1 MPTEA
6 DTCRTLITPKLQAAG
21 WENDPHSI
29 AEQRTFTDGRII
41 VHGSTA
47 RRRPGKRADYI
58 LRYTRD
64 FPITVVEAKPEHE
77 PAATGMQQAK
87 DYAEILKFK
96 SAYATNGKTII
107 EFDYITG
114 LEREIPVFPTPD
126 ELRSRLRGGEK
137 LTDDTAASR
146 LLTPVNLTT
155 GKEPRYYQ
163 LIAINGVV
171 QCILQGQRRV
181 LLTMATGTGKTVVA
195 FPICWKLWSSRWN
208 RKNEPQRKPRILYLA
223 DRNFLVDDP
232 KDKIFAPFG
241 DARWKLEGGVV
252 THSREMY
259 FATYQSIAKD
269 VNRPGLYKEFA
280 PDFFDL
286 IVVDECHRGSARE
299 DSNWREILEYFQPA
313 YQLGMTATPLRDENR
328 DTYLYFGN
336 PIYTY
341 SLRQGID
348 DGFPA
353 PYRVHRIVTQ
363 WDAVGWRPSQE
374 DIDRYGRRIP
384 DEMYGTADFERKI
397 ALLKRTETI
406 ARHLTDFLKKTDRFA
421 KTIVFCVDQEHASEM
436 RTALNNLNKDMVQQF
451 PDYVCRV
458 TADEGDIGR
467 GHMQRFQ
474 DVETRT
480 PAILTTSQL
489 LTTGLDAP
497 TCRNVVLVRLVNSMV
512 EFKQIIGR
520 GTRVRDDY
528 GKLWFNI
535 LDYTGTATRNF
546 ADPGFDGDPAFA
558 TQEEI
563 DEYGKVK
570 ETEVLTPEEPE
581 DTAGILGDSLSASTG
596 ERAGGE
602 VSNSEISR
610 RRKYYFDGGQVEIA
624 AELVHELD
632 VDGRQ
637 LRVIKLTDYTAEKVR
652 TLCAGPDELRARWA
666 DADQRADIIHQLAER
681 GIDFQLVAS
690 QIGKPDADPFDLLCH
705 LAFNA
710 PLLTRRQ
717 RADRVKRDQTAFF
730 NDFGP
735 EAREILNDLLEK
747 YATDGELQFTLPDVL
762 KVPPI
767 SRRGNVAEIATLFG
781 GFENLGTAVNQL
793 QSLLYAA

>member
-1 MPTEA
+1 MSTEA
-6 DTCRTLITPKLQAAG
+6 DTCRKFVVPKLQAAG
-21 WENDPHSI
+21 WDNDPHSI
-29 AEQRTFTDGRII
+29 AEQRYFTAGRI
-41 VHGSTA
+41 VVRGSRA
-47 RRRPGKRADYI
+47 ERRKGKRADYL

-64 FPITVVEAKPEHE
+64 MPIAVVEAKSEDE
-77 PAATGMQQAK
+77 EAATGLQQSK
-87 DYAEILKFK
+87 DYAEILKLKF
-96 SAYATNGKTII
+96 AYATNGREII
-107 EFDYITG
+107 EHDYITG
-114 LEREIPVFPTPD
+114 LERTIQNFPAPA
-126 ELRSRLRGGEK
+126 ELWSRLRAAEK
-137 LTDDTAASR
+137 LTDDSAAQR
-146 LLTPVNLTT
+146 LLTPFNLTS
-155 GKEPRYYQ
+155 GKIPHYYQ
-163 LIAINGVV
+163 EIAIHRAV
-171 QCILQGQRRV
+171 QSILQGKRRV

-195 FPICWKLWSSRWN
+195 FQICWKLWSSKWN
-208 RKNEPQRKPRILYLA
+208 AKGDPNRKPRILYLS

-232 KDKIFAPFG
+232 KDKTFAPFG
-241 DARWKLEGGVV
+241 DARHKIEGGLVV
-252 THSREMY
+252 HSRELY

-269 VNRPGLYKEFA
+269 ERRPGLYKEFA

-286 IVVDECHRGSARE
+286 IIVDECHRGSAKE
-299 DSNWREILEYFQPA
+299 DSNWREILEYFAPA
-313 YQLGMTATPLRDENR
+313 YQLGMTATPLRSDNR

-341 SLRQGID
+341 SLKQGID
-348 DGFPA
+348 DGFLA

-363 WDAVGWRPSQE
+363 WDAAGWRPSK
-374 DIDRYGRRIP
+374 DDLDRYGREIP
-384 DEMYGTADFERKI
+384 DEVYTTGDFERRV
-397 ALLKRTETI
+397 ALRARTQAV
-406 ARHLTDFLKKTDRFA
+406 ARHLTDFLKKTDRFG

-436 RTALNNLNKDMVQQF
+436 RTALNNLNTDLVQQF

-480 PAILTTSQL
+480 PVILTTSQL

-546 ADPGFDGDPAFA
+546 ADPAFDGDPAFA

-563 DEYGKVK
+563 DEHGKTTKVEV
-570 ETEVLTPEEPE
+570 ETTEENE
-581 DTAGILGDSLSASTG
+581 DNETDTFG
-596 ERAGGE
+596 EDGVAGGRPAIITD
-602 VSNSEISR
+602 NPPGG

-624 AELVHELD
+624 AQLVYELD
-632 VDGRQ
+632 TDGKQ
-637 LRVIKLTDYTAEKVR
+637 LRVVKLTDYTAEKVR
-652 TLCAGPDELRARWA
+652 SICATTGELRAQWSNPER
-666 DADQRADIIHQLAER
+666 RREIMIKLSER
-681 GIDFQLVAS
+681 GIDFPTLAYQA
-690 QIGKPDADPFDLLCH
+690 GKPDADPFDLLCH

-710 PLLTRRQ
+710 PVLTRRQ
-717 RADRVKRDQTAFF
+717 RADRMKKQETAFF
-730 NDFGP
+730 NYFAP

-767 SRRGNVAEIATLFG
+767 SQHGNVNEIMGKFG
-781 GFENLGTAVNQL
+781 GADQLRYAVNQL